1 MSIIIAG
8 NVQKPDAV
16 QSTLAALMRAGFA
29 TDQTTTFFIN
39 PPELHVGSSRGGEET
54 RSRASQNPA
63 GGSAL
68 PAALGNAV
76 DRNNAEMPA
85 ARNAL
90 RRREPSRKTGLMI
103 AIAAAASRDEAAAVR
118 ILRAHGAVDIERA
131 EGTIA
136 AGEWTDFNP
145 LTPPKLVVV

>member
-8 NVQKPDAV
+8 NVLKPDAV

-39 PPELHVGSSRGGEET
+39 PPGLHVGSLRGGEEV
-54 RSRASQNPA
+54 RSRASQNAA
-63 GGSAL
+63 GDAAF
-68 PAALGNAV
+68 PAAVGNA
-76 DRNNAEMPA
+76 DNRINPETPA
-85 ARNAL
+85 ARDAL

-103 AIAAAASRDEAAAVR
+103 ATAAAASRDEAAAVR